1 MTSLDPTGL
10 ASPRYHLFHLRR
22 LDSEGSMDEVKTW
35 AHASSDPK
43 QGGHC
48 IGIFSGVLGLANTDC
63 FVLRSTPVDMTEGA
77 EPPDGFE
84 LIRHHVFHA
93 TIRPTDSRAFDRPGV
108 YVFRFWSLA
117 GENVDEVVDLSRHA
131 WLSFETDFATE
142 VKALFRQSTPES
154 TETALLITWYQNL
167 TVWEQSR
174 MPSEA
179 AKAHFQTRAALIER
193 ALPIATRLVI

>member
-1 MTSLDPTGL
+1 
-10 ASPRYHLFHLRR
+10 
-22 LDSEGSMDEVKTW
+22 MDQVKTW
-35 AHASSDPK
+35 ARASSGPK
-43 QGGHC
+43 QSGHC
-48 IGIFSGVLGLANTDC
+48 IGIFSGILGLANTDC
-63 FVLRSTPVDMTEGA
+63 FVLRSTPVDILEGA
-77 EPPDGFE
+77 KLPDGFE
-84 LIRHHVFHA
+84 LIRHHVFDA
-93 TIRPTDSRAFDRPGV
+93 TVRPTDSRVFDRPGV

-174 MPSEA
+174 MPSQA
-179 AKAHFQTRAALIER
+179 AKEHFQTRAALIER